1 MEFQLDQQQ
10 RLLKQTARRIA
21 EEELADDAFTYE
33 GEYPMEKTPV
43 LSEAGLLGISLSEE
57 YGGGGMTPLEVLI
70 VQEEIGR
77 ICPDTAHL
85 ISHTSMGAPR
95 AIDHLGSDTLKEKYL
110 PGICNGDFVMAIAI
124 SEAEAGSA
132 ANEMQTTAEIDGNE
146 VVINGSKLWISHPEA
161 AEAFLVYAQFEEGIG
176 GVIVDKDTPGFEIAE
191 LYTNMYGGHNAE
203 LVFDDCRVDESQIL
217 VRGED
222 AFKTLLQTFNV
233 ERCHNAMMSVSL
245 ARNVFEKS
253 LEYAQQR
260 EQSGEPIGNF
270 QAISHKLADMTIKLE
285 AARLLVFQAA
295 TSAIEDNDQGL
306 PSRLQTSVAK
316 VFANEMAEEV
326 ASDAVQIHGAN
337 GYMKGHPAE
346 YIYRKVRGRKIAG
359 GTVEIHR
366 NGIVDALYKHGYD
379 PY

>member
-1 MEFQLDQQQ
+1 MDFQLSEEQ

-21 EEELADDAFTYE
+21 EEELADRAFTFD
-33 GEYPMEKTPV
+33 GAYPMENAPI
-43 LSEAGLLGISLSEE
+43 LAEAGLLGISIPEP
-57 YGGGGMTPLEVLI
+57 YGGGGMTPIEVLM

-95 AIDHLGSDTLKEKYL
+95 AIAHLGTDYLKEKYL
-110 PGICNGDFVMAIAI
+110 PGICAGEYVMAIAI

-132 ANEMQTTAEIDGNE
+132 AGEMQTTAEDDGDG
-146 VVINGSKLWISHPEA
+146 VVLNGSKLWISHPLA
-161 AEAFLVYAQFEEGIG
+161 AEAFLVYAKFEEGIG
-176 GVIVDKDTPGFEIAE
+176 GVIVDKDADGIEIAE
-191 LYTNMYGGHNAE
+191 TYTNMYGGHHAE
-203 LVFDDCRVDESQIL
+203 LVFDDCRVDNEQVLI
-217 VRGED
+217 RGED

-233 ERCHNAMMSVSL
+233 ERCHNAMMSVSM
-245 ARNVFEKS
+245 ARNAFEKS
-253 LEYAQQR
+253 LEYAQDR
-260 EQSGEPIGNF
+260 EQFGQPIGEF
-270 QAISHKLADMTIKLE
+270 QAVSHKLADMAINLE

-295 TSAIEDNDQGL
+295 NATMTEDDDGL
-306 PSRLQTSVAK
+306 PTRLLTSVAK
-316 VFANEMAEEV
+316 VFANEMAEEI

-337 GYMKGHPAE
+337 GYMQGHPVE
-346 YIYRKVRGRKIAG
+346 YLYRKVRGREIAG